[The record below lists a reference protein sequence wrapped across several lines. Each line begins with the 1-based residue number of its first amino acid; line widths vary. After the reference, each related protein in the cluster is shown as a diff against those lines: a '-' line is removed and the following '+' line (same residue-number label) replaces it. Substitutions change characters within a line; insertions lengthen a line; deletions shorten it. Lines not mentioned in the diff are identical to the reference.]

1 MKCLMSEMSAG
12 SSSSAQALWIRI
24 QFINMSSRR
33 QTRSARSRSTAATG
47 PGTRSQSEPRHRP
60 SNDAAAGGYPMISR
74 APDMERALAKRVN
87 YRGSNIFRFGPTENF
102 ERGNII
108 KRARTEHDSEL
119 YPLPSLPGS
128 VCVFRVR
135 LVLLPN
141 SVTSAILR
149 LYHQLGSSG

>member
-1 MKCLMSEMSAG
+1 VRKLFGFVSN
-12 SSSSAQALWIRI
+12 SSTRLVGDNPGQPGAALRQLRAPGQGAIP
-24 QFINMSSRR
+24 SR
-33 QTRSARSRSTAATG
+33 
-47 PGTRSQSEPRHRP
+47 GTCRRTTPP
-60 SNDAAAGGYPMISR
+60 LADISG

-102 ERGNII
+102 ERGNKI